1 MAKYGVGLDN
11 IDFDACSRH
20 RVRVGFRAGVNAG
33 AVAELALALAIG
45 FRRNLFR
52 EARNMAA
59 GTWHK
64 DGGFGLSETVVG
76 IVGLGHVG
84 RAFARLLRAT
94 GATVLATDI
103 VDIGDWCAANG
114 VRAATPDRLL
124 QEAHVVSLHVP
135 LTDRTRNMVDAG
147 FLSRM
152 RDDAVLINTARGD
165 VVDLDAL
172 LAALQ
177 AGGIAGAALDV
188 FDVEPPQR
196 PGLLAHP
203 AVVAT
208 PHIAGNS
215 NEAVLAMGRA
225 ALDAL
230 DALLAEDAEGQA

>member
-1 MAKYGVGLDN
+1 M
-11 IDFDACSRH
+11 
-20 RVRVGFRAGVNAG
+20 
-33 AVAELALALAIG
+33 
-45 FRRNLFR
+45 
-52 EARNMAA
+52 
-59 GTWHK
+59 
-64 DGGFGLSETVVG
+64 
-76 IVGLGHVG
+76 
-84 RAFARLLRAT
+84 
-94 GATVLATDI
+94 LATDI